1 MIDDLIT
8 IALVFVIFGCIYA
21 MGYIHGRWCKVVVL
35 WLALSCPA
43 WANPSAAVAAAL
55 NDARSLPPGIREQTR
70 YLPLYAIKVEERRRF
85 LDALKFHVNQLST
98 NPDFASP
105 RLVTPDLAAVTLADY
120 GWQVNTW
127 ERFNESEPYF
137 YVQALVK
144 GGDPVYFWK
153 HDQRKWFVRR
163 EVKEVR
169 VPALAPWLPTKQVE
183 ELVLLTNSATPI
195 VRADWF
201 VAQTAIQ
208 EGRKVGYYD
217 MLNLGK
223 KLADFEALVGLD
235 RKAAQRLKKEIQAV
249 VQTSTVALHNRHI
262 LRHPTLTG
270 VWWETFDAK
279 ENVDVRN
286 GLRLLNG
293 DFTHDAR
300 EIYGTLPNGLFAFFL
315 SDAVGNRANTAPD
328 FIASD
333 GRSSGTDRRVHVGL
347 SCVRCHTPGIQTI
360 DCWARRHYTGR
371 LQLQSTDLGKYL
383 RLKQLYLSD
392 LDGYIRRD
400 QAAYTEALRSVN
412 GLTPADN
419 AKGYAAVWD
428 RYQEQLV
435 SVADVARETGWT
447 EKAVLAAIEQTV
459 KKGLADPVLSGLM
472 QTPPIPIQ
480 RQHFEELQ
488 PILWQVLGGYKP

>member
-1 MIDDLIT
+1 MRRLKALLTWLLIAQT
-8 IALVFVIFGCIYA
+8 ACAGPVD
-21 MGYIHGRWCKVVVL
+21 
-35 WLALSCPA
+35 
-43 WANPSAAVAAAL
+43 AAAAAL
-55 NDARSLPPGIREQTR
+55 NDARSLPPQVREQTR
-70 YLPLYAIKVEERRRF
+70 YLPLYAIKPEHRTEF
-85 LDALKFHVNQLST
+85 MKALRFHVNQLST
-98 NPDFASP
+98 NPDFSFP

-137 YVQALVK
+137 YVQAIVK
-144 GGDPVYFWK
+144 GGDPVYFYK
-153 HDQRKWFVRR
+153 QDAKKWFVRR
-163 EVKEVR
+163 EAKAVQ
-169 VPALAPWLPTKQVE
+169 VPALAPWLPTKE
-183 ELVLLTNSATPI
+183 ITELTLLTNSATPI

-201 VAQTAIQ
+201 LTQTAIA

-217 MLNLGK
+217 MLGVGK
-223 KLADFEALVGLD
+223 KLTDFEKLVGLD
-235 RKAAQRLKKEIQAV
+235 RKFAQSLKKEIQAV

-300 EIYGTLPNGLFAFFL
+300 EVYGTLPNGLFAFFL

-328 FIASD
+328 SIASD
-333 GRSSGTDRRVHVGL
+333 GRSGGSDRRVHVGL
-347 SCVRCHTPGIQTI
+347 SCVRCHSPGIQPI
-360 DCWARRHYTGR
+360 DCWARKHYTGV

-392 LDGYIRRD
+392 LDGRIRKD
-400 QAAYTEALRSVN
+400 QADYAEALRSVN
-412 GLTPADN
+412 GLTPEAN
-419 AKGYAAVWD
+419 SKGYAAVWD

-447 EKAVLAAIEQTV
+447 EAAVLAAVSATV
-459 KKGLADPVLSGLM
+459 KKGLADPVLSGLL

-480 RQHFEELQ
+480 RQQYEELQ
-488 PILWQVLGGYKP
+488 PILWQTLGGYKP